1 MIYLDSGVVIYSAE
15 LDGDVGDGVRQRLAE
30 ASDRQFCISPLVI
43 MECLVKPLRE
53 NDYRLHDHYQR
64 LFDQLER
71 LPLAEDVFVRAA
83 QLRADSGV
91 GMQDAIH
98 VAAAQRHECG
108 ELWTTDERLAKQ
120 YPGFARNV
128 LA

>member
-1 MIYLDSGVVIYSAE
+1 MIYLDSGVVIYSTE
-15 LDGDVGDGVRQRLAE
+15 LDGDVGDGVRQCLAE
-30 ASDRQFCISPLVI
+30 ASDQQFCISPLVI

-53 NDYRLHDHYQR
+53 HDYRLHDHYQR

-108 ELWTTDERLAKQ
+108 ELWTTDARLAKH

-128 LA
+128 LV

>member
-1 MIYLDSGVVIYSAE
+1 MIYLDSGVVIYSTE
-15 LDGDVGDGVRQRLAE
+15 LDGRVGDGVRQSLAQ
-30 ASDRQFCISPLVI
+30 ASDQTFCISPLVI
-43 MECLVKPLRE
+43 MECLVKPLRD

-64 LFDQLER
+64 LFDRLQR

-108 ELWTTDERLAKQ
+108 ELWTTDARLAKQ
-120 YPGFARNV
+120 YPGFARNI

>member
-1 MIYLDSGVVIYSAE
+1 MIYLDSGVVIYSTE
-15 LDGDVGDGVRQRLAE
+15 LDGVVGDGVRQRLAA
-30 ASDRQFCISPLVI
+30 ASDQRFCISPLVI

-53 NDYRLHDHYQR
+53 DNYRLQDHYQR
-64 LFDQLER
+64 LFTQLER

-83 QLRADSGV
+83 QLRADSGA

-98 VAAAQRHECG
+98 VAAAQRHACG
-108 ELWTTDERLAKQ
+108 QLWTTDARLAKQ
-120 YPGFARNV
+120 YPGFAHNI